1 MLCCS
6 RILLSHPDTHS
17 NITNTGTALERTF
30 GIDQVAELDVEL
42 EHIIFKSRKMTLVGN
57 MTDKEDA
64 SAILNDVKQETRRR
78 RESIQKIEGAL
89 EGLNSALC
97 EGQET
102 QISQAIQRLTLIA
115 ESKADNEE
123 HAPVL
128 RRRLKRGISVDKSP
142 RDRRYR
148 RSSHDKRFEGL
159 AKIEEETTLAEEN
172 DGTDSPDVIPEISSV
187 AKQVKHR
194 RLSQEIASTFSTW
207 CSSAKRENFN
217 NISHFQQHFV
227 VRSTRKTAHFLSLIA
242 LSLPI

>member
-1 MLCCS
+1 M
-6 RILLSHPDTHS
+6 
-17 NITNTGTALERTF
+17 
-30 GIDQVAELDVEL
+30 
-42 EHIIFKSRKMTLVGN
+42 
-57 MTDKEDA
+57 

-102 QISQAIQRLTLIA
+102 QIS
-115 ESKADNEE
+115 S
-123 HAPVL
+123 HSVSHSS
-128 RRRLKRGISVDKSP
+128 RRVKQILKSMLPASQKIEKRNSVDKSP

>member
-1 MLCCS
+1 
-6 RILLSHPDTHS
+6 
-17 NITNTGTALERTF
+17 
-30 GIDQVAELDVEL
+30 
-42 EHIIFKSRKMTLVGN
+42 MTLVGN

-64 SAILNDVKQETRRR
+64 SAILNEVKQETRRR

-115 ESKADNEE
+115 ESKADTEE

-172 DGTDSPDVIPEISSV
+172 DGTSPDVIPEISSV
-187 AKQVKHR
+187 AKQIKHR

-207 CSSAKRENFN
+207 CSSVEFEN
-217 NISHFQQHFV
+217 V
-227 VRSTRKTAHFLSLIA
+227 FL
-242 LSLPI
+242 

>member
-1 MLCCS
+1 
-6 RILLSHPDTHS
+6 
-17 NITNTGTALERTF
+17 
-30 GIDQVAELDVEL
+30 
-42 EHIIFKSRKMTLVGN
+42 MTLVGN

-115 ESKADNEE
+115 ESKADTEE

-227 VRSTRKTAHFLSLIA
+227 VRSTRKTTHFLSLIA
-242 LSLPI
+242 LSLSI